1 MGLENSPEKEDKF
14 HIFVRK
20 RNPRIY
26 VRQLFLKIRKLRQK
40 NHFRLLNDSD
50 FWFSEETRSIRDLE
64 PLTVSEV
71 YLAFLESPK
80 YKFLRDTLSYI
91 IMLFLHYALCLL
103 PSTIVFSG
111 LEWAI
116 LAFYIGRSLVELK
129 QISGV
134 KQFLTRSRQTEDDD
148 AGFSHFKIFSVYF
161 R

>member
-1 MGLENSPEKEDKF
+1 MDSPKGT
-14 HIFVRK
+14 HPVSPGVFVRK
-20 RNPRIY
+20 RNPCIY

-50 FWFSEETRSIRDLE
+50 FLFSEESRGKRDQ
-64 PLTVSEV
+64 PLTVSKV

-91 IMLFLHYALCLL
+91 IMLFLHYALCLS
-103 PSTIVFSG
+103 PSTIAFSG

-116 LAFYIGRSLVELK
+116 LAFYIGRYLVELK

-148 AGFSHFKIFSVYF
+148 PGFSHFKIFSLYF

>member
-1 MGLENSPEKEDKF
+1 MGLEKSPEKEDKF

-20 RNPRIY
+20 RNPCIY
-26 VRQLFLKIRKLRQK
+26 ARQLFLKIRKLRQK

-50 FWFSEETRSIRDLE
+50 FWFSEGNRDIRDLE
-64 PLTVSEV
+64 PLTVSRM

-91 IMLFLHYALCLL
+91 IMLFLHYALCLS

-116 LAFYIGRSLVELK
+116 LPFYIGRTLVELR